1 MLNDEKPVLA
11 DGLVWNDKKWRSS
24 IIWALYCT
32 VQLSTLF
39 SFYYMLFMKNCFPFQ
54 PVCIIVEDKDDI
66 AKFANYEAPAGDAA
80 PAEAA
85 TEPEPVAAP
94 APPPPPAP
102 TPATPPPPPPA
113 AVDAPPPVLAG
124 SRIMASPMAK
134 ALAAR
139 KGIDLSVSGIS
150 RSYSLFHYISPI
162 V

>member
-1 MLNDEKPVLA
+1 
-11 DGLVWNDKKWRSS
+11 
-24 IIWALYCT
+24 
-32 VQLSTLF
+32 
-39 SFYYMLFMKNCFPFQ
+39 MKNCFPFQ

-85 TEPEPVAAP
+85 PEPEPVAAP
-94 APPPPPAP
+94 AAPPPPPPPAP
-102 TPATPPPPPPA
+102 TPAPATPPPPPPA
-113 AVDAPPPVLAG
+113 AVAAPPPVLAG